1 MELHQYIMTMI
12 EELPHVL
19 MVKALD
25 QVNCRVQTK
34 VPAQE
39 SSLLGLMLSENKTVE
54 SAARRMGEEARL

>member
-12 EELPHVL
+12 EELPHAL

-39 SSLLGLMLSENKTVE
+39 SSLLGLMLSENKVSGVTLL
-54 SAARRMGEEARL
+54 GD